1 MTVVTDGMERVI
13 CEDCGDVTIR
23 FESTSSR
30 DLARSKFSRVSDSM
44 EGHRRSEAVLGLGVL
59 TRDFWTASELATWKR
74 FLWITAIKM
83 PVTLALTP
91 AIKWD
96 NLWRYLLEKI

>member
-13 CEDCGDVTIR
+13 CEDCGDVTIT
-23 FESTSSR
+23 FESTSSG
-30 DLARSKFSRVSDSM
+30 DLARSKFSRV
-44 EGHRRSEAVLGLGVL
+44 EHL